1 MLKHGGEI
9 IVEWMFWIYDLAWK
23 QREVPDEWRRAVIV
37 PLHKGKGSKS
47 ECNNYR
53 VISLLSVPVKVYR
66 RILTE
71 RVMELTEKKVREES
85 QNTLVRLIEELETNL
100 TREIQAETN
109 DRVENEE
116 SFMEL
121 LEKTCARLEMN
132 IQP

>member
-1 MLKHGGEI
+1 MQEMVNL
-9 IVEWMFWIYDLAWK
+9 
-23 QREVPDEWRRAVIV
+23 
-37 PLHKGKGSKS
+37 
-47 ECNNYR
+47 
-53 VISLLSVPVKVYR
+53 
-66 RILTE
+66 
-71 RVMELTEKKVREES
+71 EKRVREET

-100 TREIQAETN
+100 TKEVQAETN

>member
-1 MLKHGGEI
+1 ML
-9 IVEWMFWIYDLAWK
+9 VSDSYFF
-23 QREVPDEWRRAVIV
+23 
-37 PLHKGKGSKS
+37 
-47 ECNNYR
+47 
-53 VISLLSVPVKVYR
+53 
-66 RILTE
+66 
-71 RVMELTEKKVREES
+71 
-85 QNTLVRLIEELETNL
+85 EELETNL